1 MPVCRHSS
9 KFLHNVVVS
18 LCTPASGSGGRAA
31 SGSGGGA
38 QISSHPP
45 SMPMFTLRASEF
57 SLSLEYELVFFMDLL
72 MPPVHIR

>member
-9 KFLHNVVVS
+9 TFLPNVVVS
-18 LCTPASGSGGRAA
+18 LCTPASGSGG
-31 SGSGGGA
+31 GD

-72 MPPVHIR
+72 MLPVHIR